1 MTLTQWFI
9 FFLLVQ
15 VIHGLST
22 WKLYIKAGRQAWEAF
37 VPVYNAIVLMQ
48 IINRPKWWTALL
60 FVPIIN
66 LIMFPVV
73 WVETCR
79 SFGKNTYLDTALA
92 VLSCGLY
99 VTYLNYTQDLIH
111 LKDRSI
117 EPKSSSGEWTSSI
130 LFAIVAATLVHTYFM
145 QPFVIPTSSLE
156 KTLLKGDFLLVSKFH
171 YGARIPM
178 TAVSAPMVHDTLPK
192 FNTPSYIADD
202 LNRDGWKNK
211 LSFPYMRIPGFQ
223 KIKRND
229 IVVFNWPA
237 DSSYSMAD
245 NNPDRKYLKPI
256 DKKTNYVKRCVGIA
270 GDSLEIK
277 DGYVFI
283 DGKKTQLPDRAKTQ
297 FYYTVISKKYL
308 TAKYLKEEIG
318 TTEFDIYYKAPLQYK
333 ENFEKYFD
341 VTLFPTDSTY
351 ILAKINHTIPLNN
364 PEIRQTDRYSI
375 NMSVEEKE
383 KLSKNPSVTS
393 IIRVIKPKGVR
404 EIGER
409 GSATI
414 FPKYS
419 DYKWNR
425 DNFGPIY
432 IPEAGKTVAINKQVL
447 PLYKDIIT
455 EYEGN
460 KLNTDGDKIYI
471 NGALAT
477 SYTFKQDYYWMM
489 GDNRPNSLDARYWGY
504 VPFDHVVGKPVFV
517 WMSIS
522 GVELGFGNFKNW
534 VFNKDRI
541 FTTVGGSGKPVSYL
555 PYFLAL
561 LILWQGFKF
570 YQKKKKSKE
579 E

>member
-9 FFLLVQ
+9 FSLLLQ
-15 VIHGLST
+15 VIHGLGT

-37 VPVYNAIVLMQ
+37 IPVYNAVVLMQ
-48 IINRPKWWTALL
+48 IINRPKWWVILL

-66 LIMFPVV
+66 LIMIPVI

-79 SFGKNTYLDTALA
+79 SFGKNTYTDTALA
-92 VLSCGLY
+92 ILSCGLY
-99 VTYLNYTQDLIH
+99 VAYLNYTQELKH
-111 LKDRSI
+111 VKDRSI
-117 EPKSSSGEWTSSI
+117 DPKSSSGEWTSSI

-171 YGARIPM
+171 YGARLPM
-178 TAVSAPMVHDTLPK
+178 TAVAAPMVHDTLPK
-192 FNTPSYIADD
+192 FNVPSYLKKPQI
-202 LNRDGWKNK
+202 
-211 LSFPYMRIPGFQ
+211 PYLRIPGFQ

-237 DSSYSMAD
+237 DTLFNMYKQAD
-245 NNPDRKYLKPI
+245 KKYEKPI

-270 GDSLEIK
+270 GDSLEIR

-283 DGKKTQLPDRAKTQ
+283 DGKQTQLPDRAKTQ
-297 FYYTVISKKYL
+297 FKYTVISNKLLTHKYIE
-308 TAKYLKEEIG
+308 EEIG
-318 TTEFDIYYKAPLQYK
+318 SVEYLRFY
-333 ENFEKYFD
+333 
-341 VTLFPTDSTY
+341 
-351 ILAKINHTIPLNN
+351 KINKEVARVKYKIENAPEFPGDPSSFLLSQNGIVKTNN
-364 PEIRQTDRYSI
+364 SDLRITDKYII
-375 NMSVEEKE
+375 NMSFEEQE
-383 KLSKNPSVTS
+383 KLSKNPNVAS
-393 IIRVIKPKGVR
+393 ITRNIKPKGER
-404 EIGER
+404 EGN
-409 GSATI
+409 I

-419 DYKWNR
+419 DYKWNG

-432 IPEAGKTVAINKQVL
+432 IPEAGKTVALNKQVL

-460 KLNTDGDKIYI
+460 KLNTDGDNIYI

-477 SYTFKQDYYWMM
+477 TYTFKQDYYWMM
-489 GDNRPNSLDARYWGY
+489 GDNRQNSLDARYWGY

-555 PYFLAL
+555 PYFLAI
-561 LILWQGFKF
+561 LILWQGYKF
-570 YQKKKKSKE
+570 YKKKKKSKE
-579 E
+579 DN